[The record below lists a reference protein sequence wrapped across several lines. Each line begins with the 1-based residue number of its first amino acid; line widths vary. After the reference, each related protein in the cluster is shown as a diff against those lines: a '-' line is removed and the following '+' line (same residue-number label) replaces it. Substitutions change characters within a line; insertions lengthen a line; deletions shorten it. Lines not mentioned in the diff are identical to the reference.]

1 MLHVTTVTSPF
12 GLLKVSASPKGIRQV
27 LLPGRERNLVEETEV
42 MDERYPILVQAM
54 NELTEYFKGV
64 RRTFSVP
71 LDIDGTQ
78 FQMEVWSTLRNI
90 AYGETATYGE
100 LAKRIGRPNA
110 ARAVGAANA
119 ANPIPIILPCHR
131 VIGATGLLT
140 GYGGGVSLLYIKEG
154 LLSLEKHE
162 ST

>member
-27 LLPGRERNLVEETEV
+27 LLPDRERNLAEETEV
-42 MDERYPILVQAM
+42 
-54 NELTEYFKGV
+54 TEYFKGA
-64 RRTFSVP
+64 RETFSVP
-71 LDIDGTQ
+71 LDINGTQ
-78 FQMEVWSTLRNI
+78 FQMEVWFTLRNI
-90 AYGETATYGE
+90 AYGETTTYGE
-100 LAKRIGRPNA
+100 LAKKIGRPNA

-119 ANPIPIILPCHR
+119 ANPTPIVLPCHR
-131 VIGATGLLT
+131 VIGATGSLT

>member
-27 LLPGRERNLVEETEV
+27 LLPSRERNLVEETEV
-42 MDERYPILVQAM
+42 MDERDPILIQAK

-64 RRTFSVP
+64 RETFSVP

-78 FQMEVWSTLRNI
+78 FQMEVWFTLRNI
-90 AYGETATYGE
+90 AYGETTTYGE
-100 LAKRIGRPNA
+100 LAKKIGRPNA

-119 ANPIPIILPCHR
+119 ANPTPIVLPCHR
-131 VIGATGLLT
+131 VIGATGSLT